1 MPDCHSDNSLPPAG
15 GKTATYNEKRVKNIA
30 SHTLQKSPAGRLCA
44 LGSNVSRGLPTAPFK
59 AATPAVILARP
70 TGFQGRA
77 ASLPGSNARGTLRG
91 TQPEKSLF
99 GG

>member
-1 MPDCHSDNSLPPAG
+1 MRPAD
-15 GKTATYNEKRVKNIA
+15 RVRAALREILEGRPQSFEA
-30 SHTLQKSPAGRLCA
+30 RCVPGGRLCA
-44 LGSNVSRGLPTAPFK
+44 PGSNVSPRLPTAPFK
-59 AATPAVILARP
+59 AAAPAVILARP